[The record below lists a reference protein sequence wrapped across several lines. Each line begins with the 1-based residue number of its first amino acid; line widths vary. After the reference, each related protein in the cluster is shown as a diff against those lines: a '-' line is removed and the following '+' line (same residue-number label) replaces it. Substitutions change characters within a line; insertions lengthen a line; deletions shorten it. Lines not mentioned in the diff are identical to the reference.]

1 MLKYQILVTLTDAE
15 TDEKYTEFRQS
26 IFDSYNADEFENV
39 IEMFNELIAFCKS
52 NFDFE
57 DTFIAGQLQPGSYE
71 LSACILNENDEAIY

>member
-26 IFDSYNADEFENV
+26 IFDSYNADEFETV

-52 NFDFE
+52 NFDCE
-57 DTFIAGQLQPGSYE
+57 NTYE
-71 LSACILNENDEAIY
+71 IDAYILNENDEAIY

>member
-52 NFDFE
+52 NFDCE
-57 DTFIAGQLQPGSYE
+57 DTYE